1 MGGPRVFHGPLN
13 RELIPEFPIYRRAGG
28 TPYKGIAPPNIAPEI
43 WFVTRDLEDPTAML
57 IALET
62 TIDLDGLY
70 DLIELGLARSSWS
83 HADALNS
90 QIEADRARRGG

>member
-1 MGGPRVFHGPLN
+1 
-13 RELIPEFPIYRRAGG
+13 
-28 TPYKGIAPPNIAPEI
+28 
-43 WFVTRDLEDPTAML
+43 ML

-90 QIEADRARRGG
+90 QIEADRARRG